1 MTTITQEINN
11 HYTQTDLSANLLTAL
26 QRAGKDVN
34 ALTRDDIV
42 TFDEFHIRGRVATM
56 EIGKLADLQP
66 GAELL
71 DLGCGIGGAART
83 LMTEFYCRVTGIDL
97 VEEYIQT
104 ARTLNAQTGYNAQI
118 KFEQGNALDIPFGDD
133 SFDVV
138 FSQHVTM
145 NVEDKTR
152 LIQEVRRVLRPGGK
166 FVLYEICAGSV
177 STPHFPVPWA
187 GDSAINFLVEPQ
199 TLRQM
204 LEETGFKT
212 IEWRDVTAQSLEWNQ
227 QLVANMANRPA
238 DAPPPLGLNLLMGA
252 TTGMKVKNMMMNMQE
267 DRIKVIQGVMV
278 MAD

>member
-104 ARTLNAQTGYNAQI
+104 ARTLNAQTGYNGQI